1 MLSLAI
7 AGALVVVLGGCQAQ
21 SSIVP
26 AHVPDPVVVIET
38 ASFGEAEIVGHIYA
52 SALVR
57 EGWRVTPRSQAG
69 TQNEVVDSVTAGEAT
84 FTVGY
89 TGDLLRRFD
98 PSSTVRASDEVYS
111 AMMASLPEGV
121 TAADQSPAEDAPV
134 YVVSKHTAVS
144 NGLENMSDLAGR
156 CGELTLGA
164 RKEALADRGLAT
176 SVGSAYDCGFGN
188 RVDLGS
194 NPRTV
199 FEALRAGTIG
209 VGLVQSSDPI
219 LQPDDMVPLE
229 DDADAILAQ
238 HLVPVFRKGSL
249 TEDQLAVVN
258 RVSGELTT
266 DDLRELLLGVE
277 FGAVTPVGLAN
288 FWLDE
293 HGY

>member
-1 MLSLAI
+1 M
-7 AGALVVVLGGCQAQ
+7 VLGGCQAQ

-26 AHVPDPVVVIET
+26 AHVSDPVVVIET

-52 SALVR
+52 NALVR
-57 EGWRVTPRSQAG
+57 EGWRVTPLSQAG
-69 TQNEVVDSVTAGEAT
+69 TQDEVIDSVTTGEAT
-84 FTVGY
+84 FTLGY
-89 TGDLLRRFD
+89 SGELLRRFD
-98 PSSTVRASDEVYS
+98 PSSTVRAPDEVYS
-111 AMMASLPEGV
+111 AMMAALPEGV

-134 YVVSKHTAVS
+134 YVVSKHTSVTS
-144 NGLENMSDLAGR
+144 GLESLSDLAGR
-156 CGELTLGA
+156 CGEFTLGA
-164 RKEALADRGLAT
+164 RKEALADRELAS
-176 SVGSAYDCGFGN
+176 SVGATYDCGFGN
-188 RVDLGS
+188 RMELGS

-219 LQPDDMVPLE
+219 LAPEDMVPLD

-249 TEDQLAVVN
+249 SEDQLAVVN
-258 RVSGELTT
+258 RISGELTT
-266 DDLRELLLGVE
+266 ADLRELLLGVE
-277 FGAVTPVGLAN
+277 FGTATPVGLAN